1 MTDPHR
7 IAVNEGSPEGSNS
20 AYVLPDRGV
29 VVDPG
34 PPGDDDFER
43 LRAGIEASGLALG
56 DVEHVVLTHWH
67 ADHVGLAPR
76 LADAADATIHMHR
89 RDAPLLAEYREA
101 RRRRV
106 RRDAAVLAGWGVPV
120 ERVEEVREGDTPS
133 PLPDRTPVVAH
144 EDGDVVAG
152 GELLHA
158 PGHTEGHLAYRCDD
172 ALFVGD
178 AVLPTYTPNVGG
190 SDTRA
195 KNPLPDY
202 LRTLRRLLRHD
213 GECYPGHGD
222 GLSLPERVGVIRSHH
237 RQRAERV
244 VERLGA
250 RGEATPWQMAVYL
263 FGEMRGVHVKFGA
276 GEAAAHLRALAAEA
290 EAPVSR
296 VGSDP
301 ERYVLDGAPAGAV
314 PSSLFE

>member
-1 MTDPHR
+1 MTEPHR

-43 LRAGIEASGLALG
+43 LRAGIEAAGLAST

-76 LADAADATIHMHR
+76 LADAADATIHMHW

-101 RRRRV
+101 RRRRT
-106 RRDAAVLAGWGVPV
+106 RRDAAVLARWGVPA
-120 ERVEEVREGDTPS
+120 ERIEEVRKRDAPS
-133 PLPDRTPVVAH
+133 ALPDRTPVVAH
-144 EDGDVVAG
+144 EGGDAVAG
-152 GELLHA
+152 GELLHT
-158 PGHTEGHLAYRCDD
+158 PGHTEGHLAFRCDG

-178 AVLPTYTPNVGG
+178 TVLPTYTPNVGG

-195 KNPLPDY
+195 ENPLPDY

-213 GECYPGHGD
+213 GECYPGHGE
-222 GLSLPERVGVIRSHH
+222 GLSLPERVETIRAHH
-237 RQRAERV
+237 RERAERV
-244 VERLGA
+244 AERVDG
-250 RGEATPWQMAVYL
+250 RGEGTPWEIAVDL

-276 GEAAAHLRALAAEA
+276 GEAAAHLRALAAESA
-290 EAPVSR
+290 VSR

-301 ERYVLDGAPAGAV
+301 ERYALDGSSDGAV
-314 PSSLFE
+314 PASLFE